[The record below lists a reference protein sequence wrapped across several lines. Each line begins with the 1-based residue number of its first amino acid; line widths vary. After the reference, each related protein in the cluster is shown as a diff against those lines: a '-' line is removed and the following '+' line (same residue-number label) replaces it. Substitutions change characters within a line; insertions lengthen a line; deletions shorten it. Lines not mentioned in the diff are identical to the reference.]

1 MWLYG
6 PWWFES
12 TRAHSKS
19 RAEDTLMYAQ
29 RQFGHADIATT
40 ECDSGH
46 RERRVHVAKALA
58 TVEAIAK
65 APR

>member
-1 MWLYG
+1 
-6 PWWFES
+6 
-12 TRAHSKS
+12 
-19 RAEDTLMYAQ
+19 MYAQ
-29 RQFGHADIATT
+29 RQFGYADIATT